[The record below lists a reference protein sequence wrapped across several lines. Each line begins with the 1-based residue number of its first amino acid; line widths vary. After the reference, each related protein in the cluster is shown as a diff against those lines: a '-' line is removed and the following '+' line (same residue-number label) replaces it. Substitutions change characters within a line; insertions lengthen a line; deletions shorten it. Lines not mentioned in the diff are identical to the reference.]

1 MVDLVAGRAGVEV
14 AELVAAAAG
23 DVLAI
28 VVMTGVVR
36 VGSGSR
42 VVKVGMNVVAGVVMT
57 AVRVVRAATTGEVRV
72 VSGSRVVRVVMI
84 AVASGAGRVVNGSR
98 VARAAMTG
106 VVRVVMIE
114 VKTGVVH
121 VGSGSRVV
129 RAATTGEGR
138 VVMTEVVRVG
148 MTAVRVVRAA
158 MTVVVR
164 VVMTAVRDSVMIA
177 MMRQSLRRSS
187 VARRCSRVRARASTA
202 KTNRLP
208 IAKIG
213 MSASSMRAR
222 FVASAFGVT
231 NPSARS
237 AVRDEIAEARRFR
250 HRLRLRIHWRG
261 KYGKPLAIGVMT
273 L

>member
-28 VVMTGVVR
+28 VVMIGVVRVVMTAVKTVVVRVVMTAVRGVRAATTGEVRVGSGSCVVRVVVIAVVSGVGHVVMSGVGR

-42 VVKVGMNVVAGVVMT
+42 VVKVGMNVVA
-57 AVRVVRAATTGEVRV
+57 RVVTIVVGRV
-72 VSGSRVVRVVMI
+72 VS
-84 AVASGAGRVVNGSR
+84 GSR
-98 VARAAMTG
+98 VARAAMT
-106 VVRVVMIE
+106 V
-114 VKTGVVH
+114 VVH
-121 VGSGSRVV
+121 V
-129 RAATTGEGR
+129 
-138 VVMTEVVRVG
+138 
-148 MTAVRVVRAA
+148 A
-158 MTVVVR
+158 MGN
-164 VVMTAVRDSVMIA
+164 VMTAVRDSVMIA

-187 VARRCSRVRARASTA
+187 VARRCSHVRARVSTV
-202 KTNRLP
+202 KTNRLLS
-208 IAKIG
+208 AKLV
-213 MSASSMRAR
+213 MSVLLTRVRCA
-222 FVASAFGVT
+222 ASAFGVM

>member
-28 VVMTGVVR
+28 VVMIGVVR
-36 VGSGSR
+36 VVMTAVKT
-42 VVKVGMNVVAGVVMT
+42 VVVRVVMT
-57 AVRVVRAATTGEVRV
+57 AVRGVRAATTGEVRV

-84 AVASGAGRVVNGSR
+84 AVVSGVGRVVSGSRVVRAAMIAVVSGVGRVVSGSR
-98 VARAAMTG
+98 VARAAMT
-106 VVRVVMIE
+106 
-114 VKTGVVH
+114 
-121 VGSGSRVV
+121 
-129 RAATTGEGR
+129 
-138 VVMTEVVRVG
+138 
-148 MTAVRVVRAA
+148 
-158 MTVVVR
+158 VVVC
-164 VVMTAVRDSVMIA
+164 VAMGNVMTAVRDSVMIA
-177 MMRQSLRRSS
+177 MMRQSLQRSS
-187 VARRCSRVRARASTA
+187 VARRCSHVRARVSTA
-202 KTNRLP
+202 KASRLP
-208 IAKIG
+208 TDRIG
-213 MSASSMRAR
+213 TSVSSTRAR
-222 FVASAFGVT
+222 CATSAFGVM

>member
-84 AVASGAGRVVNGSR
+84 AVVSGVGH
-98 VARAAMTG
+98 
-106 VVRVVMIE
+106 VVMS
-114 VKTGVVH
+114 GVGR

-129 RAATTGEGR
+129 RA
-138 VVMTEVVRVG
+138 V
-148 MTAVRVVRAA
+148 
-158 MTVVVR
+158 MTVVLHVAMGN
-164 VVMTAVRDSVMIA
+164 VMTAVRDSVTIA

-187 VARRCSRVRARASTA
+187 VARRCSHVRARVSTA
-202 KTNRLP
+202 KASRLP
-208 IAKIG
+208 TDRIG
-213 MSASSMRAR
+213 TSVSSTRAR
-222 FVASAFGVT
+222 CATSAFGVM

>member
-28 VVMTGVVR
+28 VVMIGVVR
-36 VGSGSR
+36 VVMTAVKT
-42 VVKVGMNVVAGVVMT
+42 VVVRVVMT
-57 AVRVVRAATTGEVRV
+57 AVRGVRAATTGEVRV

-84 AVASGAGRVVNGSR
+84 AVVSGVGRVVSGSRVARAAMIAVVSGVGRGVSGSRVARAAMIAVVSGVGRVVSGSR
-98 VARAAMTG
+98 VARAAMT
-106 VVRVVMIE
+106 
-114 VKTGVVH
+114 
-121 VGSGSRVV
+121 
-129 RAATTGEGR
+129 
-138 VVMTEVVRVG
+138 
-148 MTAVRVVRAA
+148 
-158 MTVVVR
+158 VVVC
-164 VVMTAVRDSVMIA
+164 VAMGNVMTAVRDSVMIA
-177 MMRQSLRRSS
+177 MMRQSLQRSS
-187 VARRCSRVRARASTA
+187 VARRCSHVRARVSTA
-202 KTNRLP
+202 KASRLP
-208 IAKIG
+208 TDRIG
-213 MSASSMRAR
+213 TSVSSTRAR
-222 FVASAFGVT
+222 CATSAFGVM

>member
-28 VVMTGVVR
+28 VVMIGVVR
-36 VGSGSR
+36 VVMTAVKT
-42 VVKVGMNVVAGVVMT
+42 VVVRVVMT
-57 AVRVVRAATTGEVRV
+57 AVRGVRAATTGEVRV

-84 AVASGAGRVVNGSR
+84 AVVSGVGRVVSGSRVARAAMIAVVSGVGRVVSGSR
-98 VARAAMTG
+98 VARAAMT
-106 VVRVVMIE
+106 
-114 VKTGVVH
+114 
-121 VGSGSRVV
+121 
-129 RAATTGEGR
+129 
-138 VVMTEVVRVG
+138 
-148 MTAVRVVRAA
+148 
-158 MTVVVR
+158 VVVC
-164 VVMTAVRDSVMIA
+164 VAMGNVMTAVRDSVMIA
-177 MMRQSLRRSS
+177 MMRQSLQRSS
-187 VARRCSRVRARASTA
+187 VARRCSHVRARVSTA
-202 KTNRLP
+202 KASRLP
-208 IAKIG
+208 TDRIG
-213 MSASSMRAR
+213 TSVSSTRAR
-222 FVASAFGVT
+222 CATSAFGVM

>member
-28 VVMTGVVR
+28 VVMIGVVR
-36 VGSGSR
+36 VVMTAVKT
-42 VVKVGMNVVAGVVMT
+42 VVVRVVMT
-57 AVRVVRAATTGEVRV
+57 AVRGVRAATTGEVRV

-84 AVASGAGRVVNGSR
+84 AVVSGVGRVVSGSRVVRVVMIGVVSGVGRVVSGSR
-98 VARAAMTG
+98 VARAAMT
-106 VVRVVMIE
+106 
-114 VKTGVVH
+114 
-121 VGSGSRVV
+121 
-129 RAATTGEGR
+129 
-138 VVMTEVVRVG
+138 
-148 MTAVRVVRAA
+148 
-158 MTVVVR
+158 VVVC
-164 VVMTAVRDSVMIA
+164 VAMGNVMTAVRDSVMIA
-177 MMRQSLRRSS
+177 MMRQSLQRSS
-187 VARRCSRVRARASTA
+187 VARRCSHVRARVSTA
-202 KTNRLP
+202 KASRLP
-208 IAKIG
+208 TDRIG
-213 MSASSMRAR
+213 TSVSSTRAR
-222 FVASAFGVT
+222 CATSAFGVM